1 MSNEHIYEQALRQI
15 LFKAHRRRMVKNLG
29 LDDFL
34 GIEGTTMAMT
44 RNDCWAVTESLGD
57 IAMKALAEGGV
68 FDEPKVKP
76 AKKKTLSALKGKKD
90 A

>member
-1 MSNEHIYEQALRQI
+1 MSNEQLYEQALRQI

-44 RNDCWAVTESLGD
+44 RNDCWMVTESLGD

-68 FDEPKVKP
+68 FDEPTPKQTT
-76 AKKKTLSALKGKKD
+76 KKSRAALREKKE
-90 A
+90 